1 MQSVSAEETI
11 QRLIFS
17 LSELEQLGE
26 TIISGRGNFN
36 VSSRTYLRIIHGTL
50 QVTRCA
56 ILLFQPTE
64 NCLAVEAAINI
75 KDESLSIS
83 VTDDDIAAILE
94 SSTIDPS
101 NPPPTL
107 DTFFNQI
114 QPQLELLDANLWA
127 PLKIRDEFL
136 GVISLGSFR
145 TQDDLEDWNRELL
158 PVLANQISVAIAYSR
173 LVDKTRAEQF
183 RLFMLSETAT
193 QICKSLD
200 TEAVQEEVV
209 THAIT
214 LLDASAGVLLLI
226 DPVAQRLETKS
237 IFALDPQAN
246 ADLENLSIPLQADQD
261 APSVLSP
268 LAEIATQGGET
279 LICND
284 EGEGALLG
292 RRNLM
297 AVPMLGREETLGV
310 LIVADKEGRGGTTL
324 DFTNED
330 RVLLEA
336 FANQAGVA
344 IENAQLYQE
353 ALEGRQLQA
362 EMDEAAKIQQNLIP
376 DTLPEISG
384 YEATGLYFPRGG
396 VGGDYYD
403 CLPDTNGTWGL
414 AIADVSG
421 KGMQA
426 ALLMATLRAGLHS
439 EVTRKKDL
447 PSMAEALNSLLY
459 ASSTSGKF
467 ATFFYAQLHPETDQM
482 TSINAGHNYPL
493 VIRCAGGCDELE
505 KGGVMLGMFPND
517 VLSEIAEYEQE
528 TTQLHSGDVVLFYT
542 DGVTETVNPDGELYG
557 EERLEA
563 VTTRVKGE
571 NVDQICQA
579 IYDDVIEFQGEAQ
592 QFDDLTLMVLKKI

>member
-1 MQSVSAEETI
+1 MQSVSAEETM

-56 ILLFQPTE
+56 ILLHHPNE
-64 NCLAVEAAINI
+64 NCLTVEAAINI
-75 KDESLSIS
+75 KDESLKIP
-83 VTDDDIAAILE
+83 VNADDIAAILE
-94 SSTIDPS
+94 SSTIDFS
-101 NPPPTL
+101 SPPPTL
-107 DTFFNQI
+107 DNFLSQI
-114 QPQLELLDANLWA
+114 QPQLELLGANLWA

-145 TQDDLEDWNRELL
+145 TQDNLEDLNRELL

-183 RLFMLSETAT
+183 RLFMLSDTAT

-214 LLDASAGVLLLI
+214 LLDASAGGLLLI
-226 DPVAQRLETKS
+226 NPVTQRLEMKS
-237 IFALDPQAN
+237 LFALEPEAN
-246 ADLENLSIPLQADQD
+246 TQLENLSIPLQADQESSS
-261 APSVLSP
+261 ALMP
-268 LAEIATQGGET
+268 IAQVATPGGET
-279 LICND
+279 LIANIEA
-284 EGEGALLG
+284 EGLLG

-297 AVPMLGREETLGV
+297 AVPMRGREETLGV

-324 DFTNED
+324 DFTDED

-376 DTLPEISG
+376 EALPEISG

-403 CLPDTNGTWGL
+403 CLPDVDDTWGL

-439 EVTRKKDL
+439 EVTRKEDL

-467 ATFFYAQLHPETDQM
+467 ATFFYAQLHPETDQI

-493 VIRCAGGCDELE
+493 VLRSDGSCDELE

-517 VLSEIAEYEQE
+517 ILSEITEYEQE
-528 TTQLHSGDVVLFYT
+528 TTQLGSGDVVLFYT
-542 DGVTETVNPDGELYG
+542 DGVTETVNTDGELYE

-563 VTTRVKGE
+563 VAQRVKSE
-571 NVDQICQA
+571 SADQICQA
-579 IYDDVIEFQGEAQ
+579 IYDDVIAFQGEAE

>member
-237 IFALDPQAN
+237 IFVLDPQAN

-310 LIVADKEGRGGTTL
+310 LIVADKEGRGGATL